1 MLAPIVTKDMKLFPS
16 RPLPS
21 YVKNSNVRARAQSLD
36 EIGGPSPAK
45 PFRQR
50 NAQSVGNL
58 PGVAKSPPKRSSAPR
73 TPLDSIKEGVELGA
87 SSSNCTKSSSTI
99 NDATDS
105 RSVKSAGSVE
115 DKKSPKSIVKW
126 ITGAFKKSK
135 DSSTSSSPT
144 SGNDDEQQLS
154 GSPPDNGREA
164 RPYSLRRTIRTESLN
179 SSS

>member
-16 RPLPS
+16 RPLPP

-36 EIGGPSPAK
+36 EIGGPSQTK

-50 NAQSVGNL
+50 NAQSVGHL

-87 SSSNCTKSSSTI
+87 SSSGCTKSTSTL
-99 NDATDS
+99 NDASDS
-105 RSVKSAGSVE
+105 RSVKSTGSVE
-115 DKKSPKSIVKW
+115 EKKSPRGSKKIVKW

-135 DSSTSSSPT
+135 DSSTSSSP
-144 SGNDDEQQLS
+144 NDDEQLS
-154 GSPPDNGREA
+154 GSPDNEA
-164 RPYSLRRTIRTESLN
+164 TPSSLTQSAHSSLC
-179 SSS
+179 SS